1 MRKCRRIW
9 IKSNSVLSTLG
20 RVWAFAGKARPSE
33 ARAAAAFPLASGLGK
48 CFESAASDLLVT
60 MNDSTAGHSG
70 HNPPLAVTTLAAL
83 GIVFGD
89 IGTSPLYAFRECF
102 SLESGHGAPINPAN
116 LIGAASLIVW
126 SLLMVVSAKYLFI
139 ILKLDN
145 RGEGGILALSTLIRG
160 AVRSL
165 GGTDPRKVL
174 MFGLAGAAL
183 IYADGMLTPAIS
195 VLSAV
200 EGLAIS
206 SPGLAQWTVPASVVI
221 LIGLFS
227 IQRFGTGQVG
237 KLFGPVVLLWFGS
250 LALLGGR
257 QLLIHPEVIYALSPH
272 EGLLFLV
279 REWKHAFP
287 LLAAVFLAVTGGEAL
302 YADLGHFGTKPIR
315 VGWFSVVLPALVLN
329 YLGQAALLTA
339 DPTAIRSPFFLLAPQ
354 VLQLPLTILATGA
367 AIIASQALISGAF
380 SLTTQAVQLGC
391 MCRMRVLY
399 TSEHSVGQVYVPAV
413 NHILAVACILLVVG
427 FRTSSALAGAYGIA
441 ISLTMTITSVL
452 FFSAARAVWGWS
464 KFKAALLTG
473 IFLIFDGAFLA
484 ANSLKIFPS
493 GWLPLL
499 VAGVVM
505 SVMLIWIWGRR
516 LLYARI
522 LKDSFPIDM
531 LLKDLHK
538 GKIHRVSGTAI
549 YMSGKG
555 LQVPT
560 ALLHNLKHNQVIH
573 QQVILLHVETLDQ
586 PRAAEKE
593 VLDCVDL
600 GDGVQRV
607 TLRFGFAETPDVPAA
622 LKGRMPAEFRF
633 QPGKA
638 TFFLGRETYGVGK
651 HATVTDKIRIS
662 LFAIMARNA
671 SPATAYFQL
680 PPGRVVELGAQL
692 TL

>member
-1 MRKCRRIW
+1 MKD
-9 IKSNSVLSTLG
+9 TDLG
-20 RVWAFAGKARPSE
+20 HTGVK
-33 ARAAAAFPLASGLGK
+33 
-48 CFESAASDLLVT
+48 
-60 MNDSTAGHSG
+60 
-70 HNPPLAVTTLAAL
+70 PPLALTTLAAL

-102 SLESGHGAPINPAN
+102 SPSHGAPIRPEN
-116 LIGAASLIVW
+116 LVGAASLIVW
-126 SLLMVVSAKYLFI
+126 SLLLVVSAKYLFI

-160 AVRSL
+160 ASKRL
-165 GGTDPRKVL
+165 GGKDPKGIL
-174 MFGLAGAAL
+174 LFGLAGAAL

-200 EGLAIS
+200 EGLTVS
-206 SPGLAQWTVPASVVI
+206 RPELKEWTVPAAVMI
-221 LIGLFS
+221 LVGLFS
-227 IQRFGTGQVG
+227 IQRFGTGKVG
-237 KLFGPVVLLWFGS
+237 KLFGPVVMIWFGT
-250 LALLGGR
+250 LALLGIR
-257 QLLIHPEVIYALSPH
+257 ALCDHPEVLLALSPW
-272 EGLLFLV
+272 EGISFLV
-279 REWKHAFP
+279 REWRHAFP

-339 DPTAIRSPFFLLAPQ
+339 DPAAIRSPFFLLAPDY
-354 VLQLPLTILATGA
+354 LNLPLTLLATCA

-391 MCRMRVLY
+391 LPRVRVLY
-399 TSEHSVGQVYVPAV
+399 TSEHSMGQVYVPVV
-413 NHILAVACILLVVG
+413 NHILAAACILLVLA
-427 FRTSSALAGAYGIA
+427 FQTSAALAGAYGIA
-441 ISLTMTITSVL
+441 ISLTMSITSVL

-464 KFKAALLTG
+464 KTKAALLTG
-473 IFLIFDGAFLA
+473 LFLLLDGSFLA
-484 ANSLKIFPS
+484 ANASKILPW
-493 GWLPLL
+493 GWLPFAFAVL
-499 VAGVVM
+499 VMAM
-505 SVMLIWIWGRR
+505 MLIWIWGRK

-522 LKDSFPIDM
+522 LRDSLPIDV
-531 LLKDLHK
+531 LQKDLRK
-538 GKIHRVSGTAI
+538 GKIHRVSGTAV

-560 ALLHNLKHNQVIH
+560 ALLHNLKHNQVLH
-573 QQVILLHVETLDQ
+573 EKLILLHVETLDQ
-586 PRAAEKE
+586 PRASENE
-593 VLDCVDL
+593 ILEYEDL
-600 GDGVQRV
+600 GDGLNRV
-607 TLRFGFAETPDVPAA
+607 TLRFGFTETPDVPNA
-622 LKGRMPAEFRF
+622 LKTYLPTEPKF

-638 TFFLGRETYGVGK
+638 TYFLGRESYGVGK
-651 HATVTDKIRIS
+651 NATFLDRIRLS